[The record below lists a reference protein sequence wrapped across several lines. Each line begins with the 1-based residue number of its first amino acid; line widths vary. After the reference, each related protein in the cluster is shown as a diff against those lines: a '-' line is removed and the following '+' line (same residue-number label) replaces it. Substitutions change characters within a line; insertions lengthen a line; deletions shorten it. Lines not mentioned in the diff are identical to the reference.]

1 MDTINL
7 GLAGFPKPTYTWK
20 KDGKE
25 LNPSSDRRLSVLDDG
40 SLRIDKVTKSDRG
53 NYNCTVKQVS
63 VEENTKIE
71 VYAVGK
77 LKLHSYVTK

>member
-1 MDTINL
+1 VDTIKL

-40 SLRIDKVTKSDRG
+40 TLKIDNVTKSDRG
-53 NYNCTVKQVS
+53 NYTCSVQQS
-63 VEENTKIE
+63 GVEENTKIE

-77 LKLHSYVTK
+77 